1 MNDEHAKL
9 FFTQHKITKKIR
21 SACQFFIISTCQR
34 TRYRKLMKK
43 CEQDTLHRNVSRIV
57 IKPTHVNRDSPLNK
71 NKLKE

>member
-1 MNDEHAKL
+1 MMSMPSYFSHNIKL
-9 FFTQHKITKKIR
+9 QKK
-21 SACQFFIISTCQR
+21 SDQPANFSSFSTCQK